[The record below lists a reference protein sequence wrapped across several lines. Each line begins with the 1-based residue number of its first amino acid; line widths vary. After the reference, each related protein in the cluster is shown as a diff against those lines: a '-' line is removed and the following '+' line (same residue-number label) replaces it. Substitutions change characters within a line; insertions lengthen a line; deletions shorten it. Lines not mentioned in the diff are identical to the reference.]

1 MLRKMT
7 FFIFLIPTISLA
19 SYYQTLPK
27 GVRNF
32 TYRYIQTGEISGSF
46 SSTGNFKGYNVN
58 ATINADSL
66 KGINGAVDAYLNSL
80 SADDYKNLSFG
91 TFEGS
96 ASSKVSAQVL
106 AGGYG
111 LTDKLTLYTY
121 IPFYNAVVDLRVER
135 TKKGRNT
142 VNSDVISLE
151 NLPDVDV
158 RLLQSLFVNYYN
170 YKPLGKWEAG
180 NFGDTEFGFMYQLKK
195 WQRAGLMLTSGV
207 VAPTGRIDDPDIIQD
222 IAFGDGQWDGFLEF
236 GGGYSFNEL
245 IGFDNWMRYTYQF
258 PYSTELR
265 LPESKTFPITKNK
278 GMTKIKLGNKFSE
291 NLQSTLT
298 LTDAWSTSL
307 LYTFESQEA
316 SSFDSSSAA
325 ANSILASDTQKI
337 SHSARLA
344 ISFSTLNLY
353 RQKLFKIPVQLTL
366 SAQSYFAGKNI
377 PKYSLAD
384 LELRIYF

>member
-1 MLRKMT
+1 MQRKII
-7 FFIFLIPTISLA
+7 FFILFLPTISLA

-27 GVRNF
+27 GVKNF

-46 SSTGNFKGYNVN
+46 SSAGNFKGYNVN

-66 KGINGAVDAYLNSL
+66 KGINSAVDTYLNSL
-80 SADDYKNLSFG
+80 STDDYKSFSFG

-111 LTDKLTLYTY
+111 ITDKLTIYTY

-135 TKKGRNT
+135 TQKGRNT
-142 VNSDVISLE
+142 INTDVISLE

-158 RLLQSLFVNYYN
+158 RLLQSLFVNYYH
-170 YKPLGKWEAG
+170 YQPLGKWEAG
-180 NFGDTEFGFMYQLKK
+180 NFGDTELGLMYQIKQWPK
-195 WQRAGLMLTSGV
+195 AGLLLTSGF
-207 VAPTGRIDDPDIIQD
+207 VAPTGRIDNPDIIQD

-236 GGGYSFNEL
+236 GGGVTFNDYV
-245 IGFDNWMRYTYQF
+245 GVDNWVRYTYQF
-258 PYSTELR
+258 PFSTQLR
-265 LPESKTFPITKNK
+265 LPDSKSFPVTKNK
-278 GMTKIKLGNKFSE
+278 GLARIKLGNKFSE

-316 SSFDSSSAA
+316 ASYESSSAI
-325 ANSILASDTQKI
+325 ANQILSADTLKL
-337 SHSARLA
+337 SHSARFGV
-344 ISFSTLNLY
+344 SFSTLNLY
-353 RQKLFKIPVQLTL
+353 KQKLFKFPIQLTL
-366 SAQSYFAGKNI
+366 STQTYFAGKNI
-377 PKYSLAD
+377 PKYTLAD
-384 LELRIYF
+384 LELKIYF